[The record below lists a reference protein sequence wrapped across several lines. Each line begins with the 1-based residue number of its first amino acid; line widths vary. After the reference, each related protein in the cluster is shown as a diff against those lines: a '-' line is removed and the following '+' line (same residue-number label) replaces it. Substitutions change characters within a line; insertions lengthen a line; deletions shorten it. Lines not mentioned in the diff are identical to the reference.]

1 MKISSEEYSYPIDEK
16 PGKLDAQWLLAN
28 TVMHSKKKN
37 KKKQSIR
44 KSKNCKYYSACSMLK
59 EMRLENADVDE
70 ATPYN
75 FNPISLGFAR
85 I

>member
-1 MKISSEEYSYPIDEK
+1 
-16 PGKLDAQWLLAN
+16 
-28 TVMHSKKKN
+28 
-37 KKKQSIR
+37 
-44 KSKNCKYYSACSMLK
+44 MLK